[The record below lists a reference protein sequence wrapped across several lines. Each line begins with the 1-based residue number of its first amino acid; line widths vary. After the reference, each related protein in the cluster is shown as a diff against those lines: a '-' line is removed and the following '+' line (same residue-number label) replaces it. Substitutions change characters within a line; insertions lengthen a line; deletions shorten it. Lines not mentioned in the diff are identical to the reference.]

1 MMQIFA
7 RRHSE
12 AMRDG
17 CVSEFVGSVGARYTF
32 AYLGCDVLINNN
44 YEYGLLEITTTLAA

>member
-7 RRHSE
+7 RRRSE

-32 AYLGCDVLINNN
+32 AYPGFDVLINNN
-44 YEYGLLEITTTLAA
+44 YEYGLLVITTTLAA

>member
-7 RRHSE
+7 RRRSE

-17 CVSEFVGSVGARYTF
+17 CVSQFVGSVEARYTF
-32 AYLGCDVLINNN
+32 AHPGFDLLINNN
-44 YEYGLLEITTTLAA
+44 YEYGLLVITTTLAV

>member
-7 RRHSE
+7 RRRSE

-32 AYLGCDVLINNN
+32 AYPGFDVLINNN
-44 YEYGLLEITTTLAA
+44 YE

>member
-7 RRHSE
+7 RRRSE

-17 CVSEFVGSVGARYTF
+17 CVLQFVGSIGARYTF
-32 AYLGCDVLINNN
+32 AHPGFDLLINNN
-44 YEYGLLEITTTLAA
+44 YEYGLLVITTTLAV

>member
-32 AYLGCDVLINNN
+32 AYLGFDVLINNN
-44 YEYGLLEITTTLAA
+44 YEYGLLVTTTTLAA

>member
-7 RRHSE
+7 RRRSE

-17 CVSEFVGSVGARYTF
+17 CVSEFVGSVGASYTF
-32 AYLGCDVLINNN
+32 AYPGFDVLINNN
-44 YEYGLLEITTTLAA
+44 YEYGLLVITTTLAA